1 MRGWTLEEAQGV
13 ISEESVAAARKL
25 PGLTEA
31 GRRSAAS
38 WLPQPDDPKLVAATM
53 RDLGRMVSGVW
64 AMYLDATPEGLTLTR
79 LAKLLE
85 GTKLSSPGRAR
96 ALLIYMQFL
105 GYVHPAGTQ
114 DRREKR
120 YLVTPALL
128 EAFHVRYRR
137 DLATVADLDP
147 LIAQVLARIDEPEV
161 FRAYVRIHGDFL
173 AVGLRIYRPEGASL
187 DVFSERFSGM
197 VVLALILFS
206 GVEGDVFPPRQPV
219 PINVARLSRD
229 SGISR
234 AQVRR
239 LLRVGEEAGFFDLS
253 EEGSLR
259 LTHALYENL
268 EILTAGVMVIFREC
282 ARRTL
287 AELAEGGGV

>member
-1 MRGWTLEEAQGV
+1 MRSWTLEEAADV
-13 ISEESVAAARKL
+13 ISEDSIQAARQL
-25 PGLTEA
+25 PGLAEA

-38 WLPQPDDPKLVAATM
+38 WLPHPDDPKLLAATL
-53 RDLGRMVSGVW
+53 RDLGRMISGVW
-64 AMYLDATPEGLTLTR
+64 AIYLDATPGGLTLSR
-79 LAKLLE
+79 LARLLE
-85 GTKLSSPGRAR
+85 GTRLSSPGRAR

-105 GYVHPAGTQ
+105 GYVHPAKGEGG
-114 DRREKR
+114 REKR
-120 YLVTPALL
+120 YAIAPALL
-128 EAFHVRYRR
+128 DAFHTRYRR

-147 LIAQVLARIDEPEV
+147 LIARVLARIDEPEV

-173 AVGLRIYRPEGASL
+173 AAGLKSYRPQAASL

-197 VVLALILFS
+197 VVLSLILHG
-206 GVEGDVFPPRQPV
+206 GVEGDSFPPRRPV

-234 AQVRR
+234 TQVRK

-253 EEGSLR
+253 DEGFLR
-259 LTHALYENL
+259 LTPLLYDNL

-287 AELAEGGGV
+287 EELESV